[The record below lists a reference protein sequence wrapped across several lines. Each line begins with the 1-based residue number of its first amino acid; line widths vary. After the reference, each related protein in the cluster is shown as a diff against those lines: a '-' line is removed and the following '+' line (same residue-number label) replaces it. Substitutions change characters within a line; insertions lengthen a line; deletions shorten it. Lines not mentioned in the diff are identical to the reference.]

1 MRAMT
6 KRSAS
11 ALLWFAAMWVGYEIA
26 WSLFGV
32 PRIAGPIIAGTVSAF
47 VALDPLGLF
56 WPRVTDNESPAQGV
70 PAAGLRS

>member
-1 MRAMT
+1 MRGMT
-6 KRSAS
+6 KRA
-11 ALLWFAAMWVGYEIA
+11 AAAVLWFAAMWVGYEIA

-32 PRIAGPIIAGTVSAF
+32 PRIAGPILAGVLSAF

-56 WPRVTDNESPAQGV
+56 WPRAVGSESQAQGV

>member
-1 MRAMT
+1 MRGMT
-6 KRSAS
+6 KRA
-11 ALLWFAAMWVGYEIA
+11 AAAALWFAAMWVGYEIA

-32 PRIAGPIIAGTVSAF
+32 PRVAGPILAGALSAF

-56 WPRVTDNESPAQGV
+56 WPRTSTEGASQGV

>member
-6 KRSAS
+6 KRAS
-11 ALLWFAAMWVGYEIA
+11 AAALWFAAMWVGYEIA

-32 PRIAGPIIAGTVSAF
+32 PRVAGPILAAAVSVF
-47 VALDPLGLF
+47 VALNPAGLF
-56 WPRVTDNESPAQGV
+56 WPRTSSEAAAQGV

>member
-6 KRSAS
+6 KRA
-11 ALLWFAAMWVGYEIA
+11 AAAVLWFAAMWVGYEIA

-32 PRIAGPIIAGTVSAF
+32 PRIAGPILAGTVSAL

-56 WPRVTDNESPAQGV
+56 WPRTNAETAAQSV
-70 PAAGLRS
+70 HATGLRS